1 MATSLLRPSPQPPQP
16 PSLSY
21 PTLALAYTQGLDEQ
35 TLVALVRRGVVCSS
49 TCFLASSVDIC
60 NQQQLWTNF

>member
-1 MATSLLRPSPQPPQP
+1 LLEKKSWLLPYLGLPPQP

-35 TLVALVRRGVVCSS
+35 TLVA
-49 TCFLASSVDIC
+49 SV
-60 NQQQLWTNF
+60 

>member
-1 MATSLLRPSPQPPQP
+1 MATSLLRPSPQPPQS

-35 TLVALVRRGVVCSS
+35 TLVASVQLGVVC
-49 TCFLASSVDIC
+49 TLLFYQIEP
-60 NQQQLWTNF
+60 